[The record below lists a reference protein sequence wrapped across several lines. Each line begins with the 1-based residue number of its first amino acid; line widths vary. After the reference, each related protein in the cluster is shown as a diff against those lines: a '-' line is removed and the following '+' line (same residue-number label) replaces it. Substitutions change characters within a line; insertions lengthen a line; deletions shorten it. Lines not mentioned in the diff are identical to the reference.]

1 MKYKNRAHLL
11 QQVENYARAD
21 GKAAYFRL
29 HRHRFAAILAA
40 LESMPNAHKVLEV
53 GITPG
58 QCTTMLVNAG
68 YHVSGVDL
76 DPSPRRALWERLGIH
91 VCKMNVEHQALP
103 FANHAFDWVVFS
115 EVIEHLV
122 YSPLPVLRE
131 FQRVLVPGGRVLITT
146 PNELYLKS
154 RLRSLMRMLLWQS
167 FDTSKEFQHK
177 MLLEGDARYTTHSRT
192 YTMREL
198 CWVLEQAGFQVVQH
212 RYVAAWEKVGVEAQR
227 ILTNPHGVL
236 AKSLT
241 LALTSALPTTRSMLL
256 VVGEN
261 RVHSS

>member
-1 MKYKNRAHLL
+1 MKDIHRARLL
-11 QQVENYARAD
+11 QQVEDYARAD

-29 HRHRFAAILAA
+29 HRHRFAAMLSALATVPDA
-40 LESMPNAHKVLEV
+40 DKVLEV
-53 GITPG
+53 GVTPG

-68 YHVSGVDL
+68 YHVSGIDL
-76 DPSPRRALWERLGIH
+76 DPSPRRALWERLGVH

-103 FANHAFDWVVFS
+103 FADHAFDWVVFS

-131 FQRVLVPGGRVLITT
+131 FRRVLVPGGQVLITT

-154 RLRSLMRMLLWQS
+154 RLRSLVRMLLWQS
-167 FDTSKEFQHK
+167 FDTSKEFQHN

-198 CWVLEQAGFQVVQH
+198 CWVLEQAGFRVVQR
-212 RYVAAWEKVGVEAQR
+212 RYVAAWEQVGVEAR
-227 ILTNPHGVL
+227 RVLTSPHGVL
-236 AKSLT
+236 AKGLT
-241 LALTSALPTTRSMLL
+241 LALTGALPTTRSMLL
-256 VVGEN
+256 VVGEK
-261 RVHSS
+261 V